1 MHKLLHICIYNG
13 PTLSNLEDLSSL
25 SYKKSNFMTFNPF
38 EFFKRIKLGG
48 SWSLYRSHHVI
59 KVHEAPID
67 LITKLT
73 VVWCN
78 ANKATVKTKR
88 TKCKSNFY
96 IYIYIYMIINLLV
109 IIISIIIIMSQCLS
123 HVINDLKILMPVH
136 YCRQLWIIDISP
148 RVFE

>member
-38 EFFKRIKLGG
+38 EFFKRIKRGG

-67 LITKLT
+67 LITQLT
-73 VVWCN
+73 AVVWCN

-88 TKCKSNFY
+88 TKYKSNFY
-96 IYIYIYMIINLLV
+96 IYIYIYDHQPSSDNYKYNHNNVTMSITCNQRLKNSYASTLL
-109 IIISIIIIMSQCLS
+109 
-123 HVINDLKILMPVH
+123 
-136 YCRQLWIIDISP
+136 
-148 RVFE
+148 